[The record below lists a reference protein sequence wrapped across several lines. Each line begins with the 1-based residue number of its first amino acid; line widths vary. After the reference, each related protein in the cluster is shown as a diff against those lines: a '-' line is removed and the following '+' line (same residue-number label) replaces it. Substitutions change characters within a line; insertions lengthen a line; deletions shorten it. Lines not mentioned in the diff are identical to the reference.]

1 MATAGEFL
9 SPKTKLIRVWHWLNA
24 IALFG
29 LMATAI
35 LRKTFLS
42 WRTNS
47 AIIVDKM
54 AEAGTTVTPELAK
67 DIAVTIRTPMWD
79 FHYIF
84 GFALVSLFI
93 ARIAMSFMPG
103 QPGIWSELKATFG
116 VSSRHKTLVK
126 IGYFVFYIIVAYMAV
141 SGVLMYFKAE
151 LGLDKAITGQLKEI
165 HEWLMWYFYAFTVQ
179 HIVGV
184 FLAEVQGNEGL
195 VSAMISGG
203 DQSKE

>member
-9 SPKTKLIRVWHWLNA
+9 GPKTKLIRVWHWLNA
-24 IALFG
+24 MALFG

-84 GFALVSLFI
+84 GFELKVSLFI
-93 ARIAMSFMPG
+93 LAMSFG
-103 QPGIWSELKATFG
+103 HVFKVAT
-116 VSSRHKTLVK
+116 
-126 IGYFVFYIIVAYMAV
+126 
-141 SGVLMYFKAE
+141 
-151 LGLDKAITGQLKEI
+151 
-165 HEWLMWYFYAFTVQ
+165 
-179 HIVGV
+179 
-184 FLAEVQGNEGL
+184 
-195 VSAMISGG
+195 
-203 DQSKE
+203 